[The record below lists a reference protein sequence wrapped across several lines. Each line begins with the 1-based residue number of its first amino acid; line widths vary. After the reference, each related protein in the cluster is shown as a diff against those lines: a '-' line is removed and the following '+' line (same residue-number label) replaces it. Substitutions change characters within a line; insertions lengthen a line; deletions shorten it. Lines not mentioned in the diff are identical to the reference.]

1 MNTGIAELDK
11 IININFFIK
20 NKNSNKELNKGG
32 K

>member
-11 IININFFIK
+11 IININFVIK
-20 NKNSNKELNKGG
+20 NKNFNKELNKGG

>member
-11 IININFFIK
+11 IININFVIK